1 MKPEVASVVQ
11 DHAEAF
17 AARIAETL
25 GTSVDIYVG
34 YILQSCLL
42 LLTST
47 QDWLHCYALDGISG
61 HLYHP
66 RGLHSLTDPEDHKIM
81 SEMTYSSGLTS
92 MPSLCTSSPIPLTP
106 A

>member
-17 AARIAETL
+17 ATRIAETL
-25 GTSVDIYVG
+25 GTNVDIYVG
-34 YILQSCLL
+34 SILQSCSL
-42 LLTST
+42 LLTSA

-81 SEMTYSSGLTS
+81 SEMTYSNGLTS
-92 MPSLCTSSPIPLTP
+92 TSSLSASSPIPLIP